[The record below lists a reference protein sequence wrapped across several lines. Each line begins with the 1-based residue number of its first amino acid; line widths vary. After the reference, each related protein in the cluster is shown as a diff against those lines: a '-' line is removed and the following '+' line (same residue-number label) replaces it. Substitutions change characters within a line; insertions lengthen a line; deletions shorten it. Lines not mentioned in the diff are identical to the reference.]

1 MKGYINKIAPASLLL
16 ALALL
21 LSGCKNTEDV
31 GVYVQACL
39 DYRYQK
45 SAEKYCELTGISLS
59 EAEEDSAELL
69 EKSVL
74 RARELNFSSD
84 EKYTGFADA
93 CRKILKKA
101 DYQVGETQK
110 KKAEKSSYLVNV
122 TYHPL
127 NVEET
132 IGMEYDSALETESIP
147 SDGET
152 LYLGDVMTEVLDNTL
167 ETVEYGEAESMEICV
182 KEQNGI
188 LAIEE
193 DELGRLDEALFGI
206 TEVQDAD

>member
-1 MKGYINKIAPASLLL
+1 MKRYINKIAPVSLVL

-69 EKSVL
+69 EKSAS

-101 DYQVGETQK
+101 DYQVGETRK

-132 IGMEYDSALETESIP
+132 IGMEYDSVLETESIP

-152 LYLGDVMTEVLDNTL
+152 LYLGDVMTEVLDNML
-167 ETVEYGEAESMEICV
+167 ETMESV
-182 KEQNGI
+182 SYTHLTLPTNS
-188 LAIEE
+188 L
-193 DELGRLDEALFGI
+193 
-206 TEVQDAD
+206 V